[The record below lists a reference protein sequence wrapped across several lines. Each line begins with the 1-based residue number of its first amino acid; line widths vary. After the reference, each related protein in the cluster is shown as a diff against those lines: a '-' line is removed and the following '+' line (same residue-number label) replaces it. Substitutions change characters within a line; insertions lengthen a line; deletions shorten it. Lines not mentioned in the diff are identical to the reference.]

1 MALPAVGGSS
11 GPAGYQDQ
19 NLVKVA
25 DYLHAHG
32 YSKAAAAGIAGTI
45 AGESGGNPESAG
57 SGGRGLI
64 GWTPPSTL
72 PNSAFTGNAQHDLIA
87 QAAEIIVFNQKNDP
101 GSIHQ
106 LNSFTDP
113 VKAADFYSRVFERP
127 ARPLSDVRPDVATWV
142 FGQITGIG
150 GGLSGTASSGPISQD
165 LFGGIAGDLLNPALS
180 SLGVSSLTDLFE
192 RGFLIVVGIILII
205 FGVIKLGSSTSR
217 QSSGHSDVRD
227 SDADS
232 SDDTEDD
239 YVDDP
244 RLEAAYD
251 RAEASGELLPDEAH
265 DTNPSKHTAPGHVK
279 GRRSVAGATSAGE
292 SQTIEEFGKR
302 GPKLAA

>member
-1 MALPAVGGSS
+1 MA

-64 GWTPPSTL
+64 GWTPPSKL
-72 PNSAFTGNAQHDLIA
+72 PNSAFTGNVQHDLIA
-87 QAAEIIVFNQKNDP
+87 QAAQIIVYNQQNDP
-101 GSIHQ
+101 GSIHT

-127 ARPLSDVRPDVATWV
+127 AVPLSDVRPNVATWV
-142 FGQITGIG
+142 FGQISGVG
-150 GGLSGTASSGPISQD
+150 GGLSGTASGPISQD

-205 FGVIKLGSSTSR
+205 FGVIKLGSGG
-217 QSSGHSDVRD
+217 SSNRKSPSMGVSD
-227 SDADS
+227 SDGG
-232 SDDTEDD
+232 SDDDGA
-239 YVDDP
+239 VDDP

-251 RAEASGELLPDEAH
+251 RAEASGEILPDEAH

-279 GRRSVAGATSAGE
+279 GRGNIPGVASDSGA
-292 SQTIEEFGKR
+292 QTVEEFGKR